1 MERDLFCPSKLTQEV
16 KSTNISSSLLFTVKV
31 LKTYQILFIFDHRF
45 SLYPGASLLTEPL
58 WEPKMYSPT
67 EGSPQN
73 HVKRTKSKNSWLLI
87 LWGDFYES
95 IAEAV
100 SVSQSFFP
108 VLINRIYSERTVL
121 FESQKIGSEYRG
133 KPIGC
138 WALCS
143 Q

>member
-45 SLYPGASLLTEPL
+45 SLYLRASLLTEPL
-58 WEPKMYSPT
+58 WEAKMYSPT

-73 HVKRTKSKNSWLLI
+73 HVKWTKSKNSWLLI
-87 LWGDFYES
+87 PWVDFYES
-95 IAEAV
+95 IAKVVPA
-100 SVSQSFFP
+100 SQSFFS
-108 VLINRIYSERTVL
+108 VVINRIYWERTAL
-121 FESQKIGSEYRG
+121 FECQKIGSEYSVEPR
-133 KPIGC
+133 GC